1 MKATQRPIRLSAL
14 IPAFACALLLTGCWN
29 GRILFTLEEPFWS
42 SIGGDARLG
51 AALAGVAA
59 LHGYF
64 PRVVIEPAG
73 TDPLAALAAG
83 LDPGRHAAVVVGP
96 LLSFQWEGFVAK
108 YPRTRFVLID
118 APPPGQDPPN
128 AVFLT
133 FDRTGAFRDAGRA
146 AGADVRKRFGAAD
159 ASVLGPRIAVL
170 TSVDSDLSP
179 GEVDSFTRGVAEAL
193 DGGRPE
199 SRLLPAPADAGAISA
214 AVDQLRRA
222 GVETFLLGLG
232 ERNPAGL
239 EALRGAGGAAVLA
252 DWRASGAFSAQ
263 VLLSVEE
270 DVPGGITR
278 ALNVLRTGVTRVQ
291 GPVRLVSG
299 KKI

>member
-1 MKATQRPIRLSAL
+1 MIRLR
-14 IPAFACALLLTGCWN
+14 ALLPAVLCVPLLAACWN
-29 GRILFTLEEPFWS
+29 GRILFTFEQPFWS
-42 SIGGDARLG
+42 SIGGESRVG
-51 AALAGVAA
+51 AALAVASA
-59 LHGYF
+59 ERGYF
-64 PRVVIEPAG
+64 PRIDVEPVSP
-73 TDPLAALAAG
+73 DPVSALAGKIAPRG
-83 LDPGRHAAVVVGP
+83 YAAVIVGP
-96 LLSFQWEGFVAK
+96 LLSFEWEGFATK
-108 YPRTRFVLID
+108 FPRTKFVLID
-118 APPPGQDPPN
+118 APVPSRDAPAN

-146 AGADVRKRFGAAD
+146 AGTKVQTKFGAVD
-159 ASVLGPRIAVL
+159 ASGLGPRIAVL

>member
-1 MKATQRPIRLSAL
+1 
-14 IPAFACALLLTGCWN
+14 
-29 GRILFTLEEPFWS
+29 
-42 SIGGDARLG
+42 
-51 AALAGVAA
+51 
-59 LHGYF
+59 
-64 PRVVIEPAG
+64 
-73 TDPLAALAAG
+73 
-83 LDPGRHAAVVVGP
+83 
-96 LLSFQWEGFVAK
+96 
-108 YPRTRFVLID
+108 
-118 APPPGQDPPN
+118 
-128 AVFLT
+128 
-133 FDRTGAFRDAGRA
+133 
-146 AGADVRKRFGAAD
+146 
-159 ASVLGPRIAVL
+159 
-170 TSVDSDLSP
+170 
-179 GEVDSFTRGVAEAL
+179 
-193 DGGRPE
+193 
-199 SRLLPAPADAGAISA
+199 
-214 AVDQLRRA
+214 VDQLRRA